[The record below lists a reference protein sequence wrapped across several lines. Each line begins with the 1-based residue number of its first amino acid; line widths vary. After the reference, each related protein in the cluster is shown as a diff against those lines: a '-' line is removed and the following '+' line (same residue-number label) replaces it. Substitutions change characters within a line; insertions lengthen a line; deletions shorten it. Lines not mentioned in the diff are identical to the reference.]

1 MSFMVKSKLKITDLN
16 AVRLAAQLMG
26 MVCEERK
33 KYKAHHDRNDA
44 VLVLRCSDKQA
55 QEIAQKHN
63 CEPYELGIVP
73 DGEGNYVLSYD
84 SWRDGFGLHDVIGHP
99 VTNKDGTTL
108 APKFMMH
115 YNMACDMIDAKANG
129 DEIEFQR
136 MPDGSY
142 QSVTRTQARVGI

>member
-1 MSFMVKSKLKITDLN
+1 MSYMVKSKLKITDLN
-16 AVRLAAQLMG
+16 AVRLAAQMMG

-33 KYKAHHDRNDA
+33 TYRAHHNRSDA
-44 VLVLRCSDKQA
+44 VLVLRCSEKQV
-55 QEIAQKHN
+55 QEIQEKHKMT
-63 CEPYELGIVP
+63 PYELGIVP

-84 SWRDGFGLHDVIGHP
+84 SWCNGFGLHDVIGKP

-108 APKFMMH
+108 APTFMMH
-115 YNMACDMIDAKANG
+115 YNMACDVIDAKANG

-142 QSVTRTQARVGI
+142 QSVTKTEARVGI